1 MFIQSKRNITF
12 LNSLREN
19 SKFPFVAFGQ
29 NGNIISFNE
38 EASNLLGIKKL
49 EDNLFELFSESSAKI
64 FSELIED
71 AYQKGKTV
79 SKDCLVSLMNEST
92 FSSNIT
98 ANTFKEDNE
107 TFIFCFF
114 KLNDLKLG
122 LSGKTKVRSNF
133 NDLPNLINDKNLLE
147 VLYELNST
155 YPFTFIGK
163 EKILSKINLSEDLFW
178 IKNTDGK
185 FVVANQSLSKI
196 IGLTNSQL
204 EGKDFNSYIPSYIKS
219 FLSSI
224 ENYILET
231 LNLIVIEGVSI
242 FNSSSIEGTETI
254 FSPVIDSEN
263 KIIAIIGIVQKLKQS
278 NQENLKSSWLSSDI
292 NFLQELNDPICF
304 IDKNGI
310 IRHQSKEFC
319 KLFSVNKNDF
329 RNFRINEA
337 LPENV
342 AQKIEEFII
351 SPLENISTDISKGI
365 KEIEKGEL
373 KFNLK
378 LNKIIDNDN
387 QLFGIWA
394 FIEKVKT
401 VDDFTLIINNRGRM
415 FDLIIQG
422 NPEPIFIYDTENL
435 RFIEVNEAALALY
448 GYSKNEFMQM
458 DLTDLYTADDIQTLL
473 ESSSASTTF
482 GKFTGPFKQ
491 KRKNGSF
498 VYVEISKLSFR
509 YNDKDAHFNIIKDVT
524 EKLDNEKKNQIFK
537 STFDNTDDLVFITDE
552 SGFISYINSSVEKT
566 LGASISQYEGT
577 SFPALFKDEDR
588 GNVNASIFQS
598 NIKEPISLKASLK
611 RNEEEFLE
619 SIIKA
624 TPILDFNSN
633 IDSFTIIL
641 KIYKDQSQEIS
652 DNLGKS
658 LTGDP
663 TPQKDTDKSATL
675 SQPILTNLFHEILTP
690 INVILGFVQELKE
703 SIMNPSIEQKEA
715 IDFIN
720 QNRTRLLS
728 TMNSIIEFTGL
739 SQGNL
744 ELKFQN
750 VQITELIDYVQ
761 EEIKDLSKT
770 RGIEFSY
777 GKISS
782 SLVFETDKEK
792 FKSLISA
799 MTKIIIQLAKS
810 KKIYLS
816 AYQKDES
823 SFIISLRDNYSNI
836 SQSLFNSLFSLFSS
850 EETFQIKDS
859 SISKISIKLVKT
871 LLKLL
876 KGEFKILEQSKDKND
891 LGFVF
896 PILLSNFVDQFENPI
911 KVEIEENQKIDKL
924 KEESLEIEHQP
935 LAISEDEQ
943 IFEENEYE
951 PERII
956 PLSEHKISRHIKK
969 YSDYVDLSA
978 LNCLYIEDQIDSQI
992 LFKVQLKELRE
1003 IKFAVSFEEA
1013 LPLLDSNHFDFIV
1026 MDINLQ
1032 GEYNGLDALKIIH
1045 KMPGYEN
1052 IPIIAVT
1059 AYVLPGDKEKFIA
1072 TGFTDFISKPIFREK
1087 MIEALKKIFLMQ
1099 E

>member
-1 MFIQSKRNITF
+1 MFTRSKLNITF

-19 SKFPFVAFGQ
+19 SKFPFIAFGQ
-29 NGNIISFNE
+29 NGSIISFNE
-38 EASNLLGIKKL
+38 EASILLGIKKI
-49 EDNLFELFSESSAKI
+49 EENLFDLFSESTAKI
-64 FSELIED
+64 ISDLIED
-71 AYQKGKTV
+71 AYQKGKQV
-79 SKDCLVSLMNEST
+79 SKDCLISLLNKNT
-92 FSSNIT
+92 FTSNIT
-98 ANTFKEDNE
+98 VNTFKEDDE

-114 KLNDLKLG
+114 KQNELKLG
-122 LSGKTKVRSNF
+122 ISGKTKVRSNL
-133 NDLPNLINDKNLLE
+133 NNLTNLINDKNISE

-155 YPFTFIGK
+155 YPFTYIGK

-185 FVVANQSLSKI
+185 FIVVNQSVSKI
-196 IGLTNSQL
+196 IGLTNIQL
-204 EGKDFNSYIPSYIKS
+204 EGKDFDSYVPSYLKN

-224 ENYILET
+224 ENYIKET
-231 LNLIVIEGVSI
+231 SNLIVIDGISV
-242 FNSSSIEGTETI
+242 FNSLSLKESETI

-263 KIIAIIGIVQKLKQS
+263 KIIAIIGIVQKSKQTNPNS
-278 NQENLKSSWLSSDI
+278 IKYSLLSSDI
-292 NFLQELNDPICF
+292 NILQGMNDPICF
-304 IDKNGI
+304 IDKDGI

-329 RNFRINEA
+329 RNFSFNEA

-342 AQKIEEFII
+342 AQKIDEFIK
-351 SPLENISTDISKGI
+351 SPFESSSSDISK
-365 KEIEKGEL
+365 EIREFEKSEL

-378 LNKIIDNDN
+378 LNKIIDNDD

-394 FIEKVKT
+394 LIEPVKT
-401 VDDFTLIINNRGRM
+401 VDDFTLIIKNRGRM

-458 DLTDLYTADDIQTLL
+458 DLTDLYTAEDIQTLL

-491 KRKNGSF
+491 KKKNGSF
-498 VYVEISKLSFR
+498 VYVEISKLSFS
-509 YNDKDAHFNIIKDVT
+509 YNDKDAHFNIIRDVT
-524 EKLDNEKKNQIFK
+524 EKLESEKKKQIFK
-537 STFDNTDDLVFITDE
+537 SAFDNTDDLLFITDA
-552 SGFISYINSSVEKT
+552 SGFISYINSSVENT
-566 LGASISQYEGT
+566 LGSPLSQYEGT
-577 SFPALFKDEDR
+577 SFAALFADEDR
-588 GNVNASIFQS
+588 GNVNTSIFQS
-598 NIKEPISLKASLK
+598 NLKEPFSLKASLK
-611 RNEEEFLE
+611 KDEEEFLE
-619 SIIKA
+619 SNITA
-624 TPILDFNSN
+624 TPILDYNSN
-633 IDSFTIIL
+633 IDSFVIIIRIHKEQVL
-641 KIYKDQSQEIS
+641 NIP
-652 DNLGKS
+652 DNSGKS
-658 LTGDP
+658 LTGDSD
-663 TPQKDTDKSATL
+663 PQKDTDKSSSL
-675 SQPILTNLFHEILTP
+675 PQPILTNLFHEILTP

-703 SIMNPSIEQKEA
+703 SIANPTIEQKEA

-720 QNRTRLLS
+720 QNRARLLS
-728 TMNSIIEFTGL
+728 TMNSVIEFTGL
-739 SQGNL
+739 SQENV

-761 EEIKDLSKT
+761 EEIKDISKA
-770 RGIEFSY
+770 RGVEFSY

-782 SLVFETDKEK
+782 SLGFETDKEK
-792 FKSLISA
+792 FKTLISA
-799 MTKIIIQLAKS
+799 LTKIIIQLAKT
-810 KKIYLS
+810 KKIYFS
-816 AYQKDES
+816 AYQKDEN
-823 SFIISLRDNYSNI
+823 SFIISLKDNYSNV
-836 SQSLFNSLFSLFSS
+836 SQSLSYSLVPLFSAD
-850 EETFQIKDS
+850 ETFQIKDS

-876 KGEFKILEQSKDKND
+876 KGEFKLLEQAKDKND
-891 LGFVF
+891 FGFVF
-896 PILLSNFVDQFENPI
+896 PILLSNFIPKIESPV
-911 KVEIEENQKIDKL
+911 KVELEENHKIDKL
-924 KEESLEIEHQP
+924 DEEPRIMDSQTFE
-935 LAISEDEQ
+935 ISEDEQ

-951 PERII
+951 AERII
-956 PLSEHKISRHIKK
+956 PLSERKIPRHIKK
-969 YSDYVDLSA
+969 YSDHVDLSA

-992 LFKVQLKELRE
+992 LFKVQLKELKE

-1072 TGFTDFISKPIFREK
+1072 TGFNDFISKPIFREK
-1087 MIEALKKIFLMQ
+1087 MIEALEKIFLMQ